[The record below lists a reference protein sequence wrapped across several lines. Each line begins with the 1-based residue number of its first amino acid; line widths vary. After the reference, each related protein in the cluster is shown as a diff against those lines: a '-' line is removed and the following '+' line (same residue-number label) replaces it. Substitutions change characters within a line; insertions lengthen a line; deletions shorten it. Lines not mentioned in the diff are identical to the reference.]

1 MTATFVSR
9 LRRTV
14 RTVDPRAIGL
24 VGFLLLTLGVV
35 SALGYEAWRSARAQ
49 RSSAERALSEYARF
63 AALTYRQRVIA
74 RLYTTIVGVIRP
86 IADSRNAAPAGE
98 LPDVTRLEQSATEAI
113 RCRCGPALE
122 PTLYFRVRYADRE
135 VSVSGAVPSP
145 GELAMLAGLPDS
157 IGPAIEKATDWDY
170 ATIYDVSGNGP
181 RILIVALR
189 RGPDKA
195 PRAVYGFGVP
205 ASVFMDAMFRPPAAN
220 VSLLPLTPAER
231 IPNDSL
237 LSVVLREGG
246 RTRFLATSQT
256 FDATY
261 SASIPFDGIAGITAI
276 AVALNPILAPRVLI
290 GGVPTSRLP
299 LLVTLLVLSALLL
312 TATILFAWRAMELAR
327 ARSDF
332 VSSVSHELRT
342 PLAQVL
348 LFGETLSLGRMSTRR
363 EVRRAA
369 DIIVGETRR
378 LMQLVD
384 NVLLLGRRDRGGT
397 KKPTESVSLG
407 PVVRD
412 VITAFAPLASA
423 AEVTMRVV
431 RLEGCVVLAD
441 RAELRQVMLNL
452 LDNAVKYGPRGQ
464 TVLVGLAR
472 VNAGNEGRAR
482 IWVEDE
488 GPGIPEADRQR
499 VWEPFVRLARDDTS
513 EVAGSGIG
521 LAVVHQIVARHG
533 GTAWVESAPGG
544 GACVVVEFPG
554 AVAPSTVDVSLDVRR
569 SARDQASR

>member
-1 MTATFVSR
+1 MFASR
-9 LRRTV
+9 LRRTL
-14 RTVDPRAIGL
+14 RSVDPRALALI
-24 VGFLLLTLGVV
+24 GFLVLTLAVV
-35 SALGYEAWRSARAQ
+35 SALGYEAWRSSRAQ
-49 RSSAERALSEYARF
+49 RASAERALSEYARF

-86 IADSRNAAPAGE
+86 IADTRNAAPAGD
-98 LPDVTRLEQSATEAI
+98 LPDVTRLEESAMDAI
-113 RCRCGPALE
+113 RCHCGPALE
-122 PTLYFRVRYADRE
+122 PTLYFRVRYADRD
-135 VSVSGAVPSP
+135 VSVAGAVPTP
-145 GELAMLAGLPDS
+145 RELRMLAGLPDS
-157 IGPAIEKATDWDY
+157 VGPAGAKATDWDY
-170 ATIYDVSGNGP
+170 GTIYDVSGSAP
-181 RILIVALR
+181 RILVVGLR
-189 RGPDKA
+189 RDPDKA

-220 VSLLPLTPAER
+220 ASLLPLTPAER

-256 FDATY
+256 FEPRYA
-261 SASIPFDGIAGITAI
+261 ASIPFEAVAGITAV
-276 AVALNPILAPRVLI
+276 AVALNPTLAPRVLI

-299 LLVTLLVLSALLL
+299 LLVTLLALSALLL
-312 TATILFAWRAMELAR
+312 TATILLAWRAMELAR
-327 ARSDF
+327 ARSEF
-332 VSSVSHELRT
+332 VASVSHELRT

-348 LFGETLSLGRMSTRR
+348 LFGETLSLGRMTTRR

-384 NVLLLGRRDRGGT
+384 NVLLLGRRDRGDA
-397 KKPTESVSLG
+397 KRPAEPVSLG

-412 VITAFAPLASA
+412 VIASFTPLAA
-423 AEVTMRVV
+423 AADVTVRVG
-431 RLEGCVVLAD
+431 RLEECVVLAD
-441 RAELRQVMLNL
+441 RAELRQLLLNL

-464 TVLVGLAR
+464 TVLVGLTR
-472 VNAGNEGRAR
+472 IGDGNEGRAR

-488 GPGIPEADRQR
+488 GPGIPEPDRQR
-499 VWEPFVRLARDDTS
+499 VWEPFVRLVRDDET

-521 LAVVHQIVARHG
+521 LAVVHQIVERHG
-533 GTAWVESAPGG
+533 GTARVEAAPGG
-544 GACVVVEFPG
+544 GACIVIELPG
-554 AVAPSTVDVSLDVRR
+554 AIVPSSVDVSLEARR